1 MQIIAHYQATKKKT
15 HTPENSYGLLIN
27 FKTVTIQ

>member
-1 MQIIAHYQATKKKT
+1 MQIIAHYQAKKKT

-27 FKTVTIQ
+27 FKTVTLQ